1 MKVSDG
7 KVGDDTSDVKVTVI
21 HTNHAPKWVMNPLV
35 LGDGVEDSLLSINV
49 SGYATDAD
57 GDVLTFKKVSGPSW
71 VSVSAMGV
79 VSGTPSH
86 GDLGVYVVVVE
97 VRDLESGASVNANG
111 AVVLKNYAPVVH
123 GEALQFVVK
132 ERGTLKEAL
141 NQAKYV
147 EDINGDALTFKLVD
161 AVSWVT
167 LSGAGELVIS
177 PLHAQLGEHSVAI
190 QVSDGKLSTDGK
202 LFIKVICDDKRRYG

>member
-1 MKVSDG
+1 M
-7 KVGDDTSDVKVTVI
+7 
-21 HTNHAPKWVMNPLV
+21 
-35 LGDGVEDSLLSINV
+35 
-49 SGYATDAD
+49 
-57 GDVLTFKKVSGPSW
+57 
-71 VSVSAMGV
+71 
-79 VSGTPSH
+79 
-86 GDLGVYVVVVE
+86 VVVE

-202 LFIKVICDDKRRYG
+202 LFIKVIRDAQAPVWVEDPSEVQCGGEAAV